1 MERGKTTNFILR
13 QFKRKSKRILSKDS
27 YTELFLVNKER
38 DVVEFLTQDDN
49 LVANLFFK
57 EFLPNELKDFVEV
70 KIHNED
76 EQPIKTWYYN
86 DENLVLII
94 SINWGKKQH
103 EISIDIDIES
113 FAVTYI
119 DENKKSVIKLDYNLL
134 SDHIISFLTIQARK
148 LAKEFKLITKEK

>member
-1 MERGKTTNFILR
+1 MERGKTTSFILR

-49 LVANLFFK
+49 LIVNLFFK

-103 EISIDIDIES
+103 EISLDIDIEN
-113 FAVTYI
+113 FAVTFI

-134 SDHIISFLTIQARK
+134 SDHIISFLTIQVRK

>member
-49 LVANLFFK
+49 LITDLFFK

-113 FAVTYI
+113 FAVTFI